1 MPGDVNS
8 HRSAHS
14 AGPHPARLSRG
25 LLSLFSYTAH
35 KCEKVQP
42 LLQSGCQI
50 ARGNRGPLFD
60 SFSHT
65 AHKCEKVQPLLESG
79 CHIACGNRGPL
90 FDSSVLRSK
99 MHAHLVNYRELVER
113 QPGVHAEDNT
123 FTTNCCH
130 LALPQ
135 KAFRSVIFSF
145 SATQ

>member
-1 MPGDVNS
+1 MHWVHFILQCTFFSVRRSVHDCHS
-8 HRSAHS
+8 SRSAHP

-25 LLSLFSYTAH
+25 LLSPFSY
-35 KCEKVQP
+35 
-42 LLQSGCQI
+42 
-50 ARGNRGPLFD
+50 
-60 SFSHT
+60 T

-79 CHIACGNRGPL
+79 CQIARGNRGQL

-99 MHAHLVNYRELVER
+99 MHAHLVNYHRELVER

-123 FTTNCCH
+123 FTANCCH

-135 KAFRSVIFSF
+135 EAFRSVIFAF